1 MPSSRGSSSPGPGLK
16 PVSLV
21 SPALVGGFFTTS
33 APWGAQTTTSPCPWR
48 KGRFTKVNFLS
59 SELAG
64 TPCRIFSGLSVG
76 HLPSRVRDAPGAA
89 LTQEPLSILPAA
101 QPPLSAPPPSFLT
114 RINHDLRRGAA
125 VRGKPHPRM
134 TAWGSMLWFR
144 ISSVTLAGE
153 PEGNS
158 VRVRVS
164 VSSATQLRPTLCQA
178 PLEFSRQEYWSGSIM
193 ALECH
198 FLLQGIFLT
207 QGSNLDLL
215 HLFIFK
221 KIYF

>member
-1 MPSSRGSSSPGPGLK
+1 MWDLSSRTRGWSPEPPAVEVESWPLDHQGSPYK
-16 PVSLV
+16 
-21 SPALVGGFFTTS
+21 F
-33 APWGAQTTTSPCPWR
+33 C
-48 KGRFTKVNFLS
+48 
-59 SELAG
+59 
-64 TPCRIFSGLSVG
+64 
-76 HLPSRVRDAPGAA
+76 
-89 LTQEPLSILPAA
+89 
-101 QPPLSAPPPSFLT
+101 
-114 RINHDLRRGAA
+114 
-125 VRGKPHPRM
+125 
-134 TAWGSMLWFR
+134 
-144 ISSVTLAGE
+144 
-153 PEGNS
+153 
-158 VRVRVS
+158 VRVS